1 MRKNGEGSVRQLSNG
16 KWECIIQ
23 SKYTN
28 PDSNSLSP
36 KRIKRTGNTEL
47 EAKKKAKQALLAW
60 EKEFEK
66 TRENNKIDNK
76 RTFGSYM
83 NEFIDTKVKDG

>member
-47 EAKKKAKQALLAW
+47 EAKKKS
-60 EKEFEK
+60 K
-66 TRENNKIDNK
+66 TKNNYNSKCSKPKI
-76 RTFGSYM
+76 
-83 NEFIDTKVKDG
+83 

>member
-36 KRIKRTGNTEL
+36 KAKDLEIMKTNIK
-47 EAKKKAKQALLAW
+47 
-60 EKEFEK
+60 
-66 TRENNKIDNK
+66 
-76 RTFGSYM
+76 
-83 NEFIDTKVKDG
+83 